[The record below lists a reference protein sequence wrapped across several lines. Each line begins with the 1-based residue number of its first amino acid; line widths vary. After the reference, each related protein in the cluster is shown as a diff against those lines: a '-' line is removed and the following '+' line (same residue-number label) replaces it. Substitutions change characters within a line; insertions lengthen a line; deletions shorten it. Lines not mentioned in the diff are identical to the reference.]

1 MTKRSSCINALGF
14 SAFVK
19 TISCHIPFYPRSFP
33 WDLAPDA
40 CSGNQLSNDFYV
52 SFPFTFHVALLVCY
66 GIIFWRTTCTQ
77 IFVSMCVIMWTQ
89 PQAFT
94 TYLFL
99 PQFLISVSSAPPQY
113 QLRRIHIN
121 RSWWWSSHMA
131 EFYVVLWVSVLP
143 SSFAFKIYF
152 PCLIALGLAWSSV
165 QCWIRV

>member
-99 PQFLISVSSAPPQY
+99 PQFLISVSSAPPNTNWGGYILIGAGDEPATWQNSTLFSEFLYCQAHLPLRFIFLVLLHWDWLGVQY
-113 QLRRIHIN
+113 N
-121 RSWWWSSHMA
+121 A
-131 EFYVVLWVSVLP
+131 E
-143 SSFAFKIYF
+143 
-152 PCLIALGLAWSSV
+152 
-165 QCWIRV
+165 